1 MYCRPTISSRVA
13 RSADDTLDLSACHF
27 SRQRIHQNCFRFRDT
42 VFLKFSKSVTMVT
55 KIKKRQFVFQLR
67 VISFTHI
74 LQASHILKSSV
85 FSTLV
90 AFLLKS
96 DGPRHFGE
104 F

>member
-1 MYCRPTISSRVA
+1 MIHLTYLRVTFQDNV
-13 RSADDTLDLSACHF
+13 SI
-27 SRQRIHQNCFRFRDT
+27 RI
-42 VFLKFSKSVTMVT
+42 VFVFETQSQHCIFKLFKKCDYGHEN
-55 KIKKRQFVFQLR
+55 KKRQFVFQLR
-67 VISFTHI
+67 VISFTHV

>member
-55 KIKKRQFVFQLR
+55 KIKKTVC
-67 VISFTHI
+67 ISATCDIIYTRFTSE
-74 LQASHILKSSV
+74 SHS
-85 FSTLV
+85 
-90 AFLLKS
+90 
-96 DGPRHFGE
+96 
-104 F
+104 